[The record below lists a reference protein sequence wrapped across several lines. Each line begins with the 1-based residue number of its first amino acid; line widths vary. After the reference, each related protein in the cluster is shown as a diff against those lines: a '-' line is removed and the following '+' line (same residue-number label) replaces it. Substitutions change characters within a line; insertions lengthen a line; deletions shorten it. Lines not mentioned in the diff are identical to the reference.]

1 MDNKEL
7 DGVVENIEVEDIAV
21 DSTEDIA
28 AEDIAV
34 DSTEDIGADAAE
46 DIAAAD
52 SVCENIATEDG
63 IAENNAIGS
72 SAAEDITN
80 TGISA
85 NESVDILAEVQ
96 NPDFNPY
103 GRVYDN
109 NLPNQY
115 ALNGPS
121 GLGGWLVLVAIGRI
135 LGPLVLLNA
144 IYQIFSVYFKS
155 GMLTQ
160 LSDPDSNMYSALWKP
175 MAFFELIGNVVL
187 LGLSVLLIVLF
198 FMKKKQFPIV
208 YIGMMVLNVLIMLI
222 DLIFIYQI
230 QKALAL
236 DLNITA
242 TSQLI
247 AAIVTSGVWIP
258 YMLVSKRVKNTF
270 IR

>member
-1 MDNKEL
+1 MENKEL
-7 DGVVENIEVEDIAV
+7 DGVI
-21 DSTEDIA
+21 
-28 AEDIAV
+28 
-34 DSTEDIGADAAE
+34 
-46 DIAAAD
+46 
-52 SVCENIATEDG
+52 ENIAVEDSVSESIAVEDG
-63 IAENNAIGS
+63 AAENV
-72 SAAEDITN
+72 EITS
-80 TGISA
+80 ISA
-85 NESVDILAEVQ
+85 NEPVEMLAEVQ
-96 NPDFNPY
+96 NTDFNPY

-115 ALNGPS
+115 SLNGPS

-135 LGPLVLLNA
+135 LGPLILLNA

-198 FMKKKQFPIV
+198 FMKKKQFPMA
-208 YIGMMVLNVLIMLI
+208 YIGMMVLNVLIMLVN
-222 DLIFIYQI
+222 LIFIYQI
-230 QKALAL
+230 QKSLAL

-258 YMLVSKRVKNTF
+258 YMLVSKRVRNTF

>member
-1 MDNKEL
+1 MENKEL
-7 DGVVENIEVEDIAV
+7 DGVIENIAVEDSAVEDITVEDSVLEDGAAENIEI
-21 DSTEDIA
+21 
-28 AEDIAV
+28 
-34 DSTEDIGADAAE
+34 
-46 DIAAAD
+46 
-52 SVCENIATEDG
+52 
-63 IAENNAIGS
+63 
-72 SAAEDITN
+72 
-80 TGISA
+80 TGISST
-85 NESVDILAEVQ
+85 EPVDLLAEVH

-109 NLPNQY
+109 NLPS
-115 ALNGPS
+115 LNGLQGPA

-135 LGPLVLLNA
+135 LGPLILLNA

-160 LSDPDSNMYSALWKP
+160 LSDSDSSMYSALWKP

-198 FMKKKQFPIV
+198 FMKKKQFPMA
-208 YIGMMVLNVLIMLI
+208 YIGMMVLNVLIMLV

-230 QKALAL
+230 QKALGL

>member
-1 MDNKEL
+1 MENKEL
-7 DGVVENIEVEDIAV
+7 DGVVE
-21 DSTEDIA
+21 DIA
-28 AEDIAV
+28 AEV
-34 DSTEDIGADAAE
+34 SAAE
-46 DIAAAD
+46 YSVVEDGAAAD
-52 SVCENIATEDG
+52 SVSENIASEDG
-63 IAENNAIGS
+63 IAENNTIGY
-72 SAAEDITN
+72 SAEEDMEN
-80 TGISA
+80 TVISA
-85 NESVDILAEVQ
+85 NEPVDMLAEVQ
-96 NPDFNPY
+96 NTDFNPY

-115 ALNGPS
+115 PVNGIQGPA

-135 LGPLVLLNA
+135 LGPLILLNA

-160 LSDPDSNMYSALWKP
+160 LTDPDSNMYSALWKP

-247 AAIVTSGVWIP
+247 AAIATSGVWIP

>member
-1 MDNKEL
+1 MENKEL
-7 DGVVENIEVEDIAV
+7 DGVVE
-21 DSTEDIA
+21 DIA
-28 AEDIAV
+28 AEVSAAEYSVVEDGAAV
-34 DSTEDIGADAAE
+34 DSV
-46 DIAAAD
+46 
-52 SVCENIATEDG
+52 SENIASEDG
-63 IAENNAIGS
+63 IAENNTIGY
-72 SAAEDITN
+72 SAAEDMEN
-80 TGISA
+80 TVISA
-85 NESVDILAEVQ
+85 NEPVDMLAEVQ
-96 NPDFNPY
+96 NTDFNPY

-115 ALNGPS
+115 PVNGIQGPA

-135 LGPLVLLNA
+135 LGPIILLSA
-144 IYQIFSVYFKS
+144 IYQVFSVYFQS
-155 GMLTQ
+155 GLLAQ
-160 LSDPDSNMYSALWKP
+160 LSDPDSNMYSVLWKP
-175 MAFFELIGNVVL
+175 MVFFELIGNILL

-247 AAIVTSGVWIP
+247 AAIATSGVWIP

>member
-7 DGVVENIEVEDIAV
+7 DGVIENSAVENSATENPVLENYAEDVGTAASVAENITEADNVSENIASEDSPADSDAIGYIEVEGIQN
-21 DSTEDIA
+21 TE
-28 AEDIAV
+28 
-34 DSTEDIGADAAE
+34 
-46 DIAAAD
+46 
-52 SVCENIATEDG
+52 
-63 IAENNAIGS
+63 
-72 SAAEDITN
+72 
-80 TGISA
+80 ISA
-85 NESVDILAEVQ
+85 NEPVDLLAGVP

-109 NLPNQY
+109 NLPS
-115 ALNGPS
+115 LNGLQGPA

-135 LGPLVLLNA
+135 LGPLILLNA

-198 FMKKKQFPIV
+198 FMKKKQFPVV
-208 YIGMMVLNVLIMLI
+208 YIGMMILNVIIMLV